1 LEGRKTF
8 GNTMKYILMGLS
20 SNFGNMFSVAAATL
34 FLPFLPMLPVQ
45 ILINNFLYDTSQ
57 ITIPSDNVD
66 ETYTRR
72 PQRWNLKII
81 YRYMFIY
88 GITSSVFDMITF
100 WLLYKVFAV
109 NEAQFRTGWFLESLA
124 TQILVVFIIRTQH
137 IPFYKSKPSGKL
149 ILSVAVCLF
158 IGWLLPYLPFA
169 ERIGFEALPVE
180 IVIFIVVLVFVYLFS
195 AELVKRF
202 IYRKRKKQRH

>member
-1 LEGRKTF
+1 
-8 GNTMKYILMGLS
+8 
-20 SNFGNMFSVAAATL
+20 MFSVAAATL

-66 ETYTRR
+66 DTYTNR
-72 PQRWNLKII
+72 PQRWNLKLI
-81 YRYMFIY
+81 YRYMIIY

-100 WLLYKVFAV
+100 WLLYKVFSV
-109 NEAQFRTGWFLESLA
+109 NEAQFRTGWFMESLA

-137 IPFYKSKPSGKL
+137 TSFHASKPSGKL
-149 ILSVAVCLF
+149 VLSVAVCLA

-169 ERIGFEALPVE
+169 GKIGFEVLPLE
-180 IVIFIVVLVFVYLFS
+180 IVIFIVALVVVYLIC

-202 IYRKRKKQRH
+202 IYIKIAK